1 MQRYEKARGTAAQA
15 VRLLVD
21 EGLLRIVPGGSRTR
35 NGPPSGTNAG
45 PGPCSRFL
53 GTSGMISYQ

>member
-21 EGLLRIVPGGSRTR
+21 EGLLRIVPGRAAFVIR
-35 NGPPSGTNAG
+35 
-45 PGPCSRFL
+45 RD
-53 GTSGMISYQ
+53 